1 MVSLHDIEA
10 RTSLSSHT
18 LNYGPPLES
27 GLIVFKLIE
36 GDLSHSNC
44 NLEVVMDD
52 MRFPSYVSSKAK
64 TRHVQFDES
73 EFSHIRRWVS
83 R

>member
-1 MVSLHDIEA
+1 MVSLHDIKA
-10 RTSLSSHT
+10 LMSLSSHT
-18 LNYGPPLES
+18 LTFGPTPES

-73 EFSHIRRWVS
+73 ESSCIRRWVS